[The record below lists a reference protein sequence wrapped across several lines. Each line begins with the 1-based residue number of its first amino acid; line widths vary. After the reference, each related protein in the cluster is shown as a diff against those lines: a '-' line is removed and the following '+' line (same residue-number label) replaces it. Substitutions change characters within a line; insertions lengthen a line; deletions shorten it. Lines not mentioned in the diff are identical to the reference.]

1 MSNRGAVLL
10 LSGGLDSATVAA
22 MAIDQGWTLH
32 GLSFDYGQ
40 KQIIELERARALAA
54 HFQLASHTVF
64 SVDLSQFGQ
73 SALTDSMIAVP
84 KGRSL
89 EAIGQGIPSTY
100 VPARNT
106 VFLSLALALAESR
119 GLRDLFLGI
128 NALDYSGY
136 PDCRPAFVDAFTTLA
151 NTATRAADE
160 GQPYRV
166 HAPLL
171 TMTKVQIISAGL
183 DLGLDYGMTRSCYEV
198 GSDERACGSCDACI
212 LRLAAF
218 AELGKED
225 PATYR

>member
-1 MSNRGAVLL
+1 MSNRSAVLL

-40 KQIIELERARALAA
+40 KQVIELERARTLAT

-64 SVDLSQFGQ
+64 RVDLGQFGQ
-73 SALTDSMIAVP
+73 SALTDLSMPVP

-89 EAIGQGIPSTY
+89 EAIGKGIPSTY

-136 PDCRPAFVDAFTTLA
+136 PDCRPAFVDAFTALA

-160 GQPYRV
+160 GQPYRL

-171 TMTKVQIISAGL
+171 QMTKAQIIATGL
-183 DLGLDYGMTRSCYEV
+183 ELGLDYAMTRSCYEAD
-198 GSDERACGSCDACI
+198 SDERACGACDACI

-225 PATYR
+225 PAAYR